1 MSAIEQITNALANQ
15 KDIQAIHILSH
26 GAPGILYLGNTQ
38 LSLDTL
44 SLYANQLQQWRL
56 TASQIL
62 LYGCSVAAGDAGAE
76 FIEKLHQLTGAAISA
91 NPNPTGNAA
100 KGGTWSLTY
109 QYPGDSSFPDSLT
122 PFSTQALAT
131 YSGLL
136 GYKPLKDINP
146 GANSSNPQNL
156 TNVNGTL
163 YFNASDPTNGTELW
177 KSDGTAAGTVLVKD
191 INPGTNSSFPSN
203 LTNVNG
209 TLYFIANDPTN
220 GNELWKSDG
229 TAAGTVL
236 VKDINP
242 GTNSS
247 FPNNLTNVNGTLY
260 FIANDPT
267 NGTEL
272 WKSDGTAAGT
282 VLVKDIN
289 PGAIG
294 SSPQNLTNVNGT
306 LYFNASDTNGAEL
319 WKSDGTAAGT
329 VLVKDINPG
338 ASSSNPSNLTNVNGT
353 LYFRANDPTN
363 GAELWKSDGTAA
375 GTVLVKDID
384 PGAVSS
390 FLSNLT
396 NVNGTLYFRA
406 SDTNGTEL
414 WKSDGTAADTVLVKD
429 INPGA
434 NGSSPSNLT
443 NVNGTLYF
451 NANIPTNGAELWKSD
466 GTAAG
471 TVLVKDINPG
481 AIGSSPQNLT
491 NVNGTLYFN
500 AIDPTN
506 GAELWKSDGTAAGTV
521 LVKDINPGTN
531 GSAPQNLTNVNGNL
545 YFNANNGIN
554 GTELWGLSPAII
566 TQVSSTTAD
575 GLYKIGQDISIT
587 VKFDEPVTVTGNP
600 QLQLKTGTTNQF
612 ATYLSSSTTDTLTFK
627 YTVQTG
633 DESSDL
639 EYLATNSLTGGTI
652 KDSEGLDAN
661 LTLPALGVAASLG
674 GSKALVIDGIAP
686 TVTINQGSSQADPT
700 ANTLINYTVEFSEPV
715 TGFDQTK
722 VTLSGTAGA
731 TATEVTGGGKSYN
744 VAVSGMTKAGTVIA
758 SINANAVTD
767 VAGNPNTAASTSTD
781 NQVTFTK
788 NTAPVVASAINN
800 QSATLNTAFTYT
812 VPTTT
817 FTDADNDTLTY
828 TATKED
834 GTALP
839 TWLTFN
845 ATTRIF
851 SGTPATANIGNLQVK
866 VSASDGKAA
875 TSNTFLLTVSDKPN
889 TAPVVASAIN
899 NQSATLNTAFT
910 YTVPT
915 TTFTDAENDPL
926 TYTATKEDG
935 TALPSWLTFNATT
948 RIFSGT
954 PATANIGN
962 LQVKVSASDGKAA
975 TSNTFLLTV
984 SDKPNTAPVV
994 ASAINNQSATL
1005 NTAFTYTVPTTTFT
1019 DAENDPLTYTATKE
1033 DGTALPSWLTF
1044 NATTRIFS
1052 GTPATANIG
1061 NLQVKVSASDGT
1073 TATSNTFLLTV
1084 SDKLNTAPVV
1094 ASAINNQSATLNTAF
1109 NYTVPTTTFTDAEND
1124 PLTYTATKEDGTALP
1139 TWLTFNATTRIF
1151 NGTPATANIGNLQVK
1166 VSASDGTTATSNTFL
1181 LTVSD
1186 KPNTAPVVASAINN
1200 QSATLNTAF
1209 NYTVPTTTFTD
1220 AENDPLTY
1228 TA

>member
-163 YFNASDPTNGTELW
+163 YFRASEPTNGGELWKSDGTAAGTVLVKDINPGASSSLLANLTNVNGTLYFNAIDPTNGQELW

-191 INPGTNSSFPSN
+191 INPGTSSSAPS
-203 LTNVNG
+203 
-209 TLYFIANDPTN
+209 
-220 GNELWKSDG
+220 
-229 TAAGTVL
+229 
-236 VKDINP
+236 
-242 GTNSS
+242 
-247 FPNNLTNVNGTLY
+247 
-260 FIANDPT
+260 
-267 NGTEL
+267 
-272 WKSDGTAAGT
+272 
-282 VLVKDIN
+282 
-289 PGAIG
+289 
-294 SSPQNLTNVNGT
+294 NLTNVNGT
-306 LYFNASDTNGAEL
+306 LYFNASDFTNGAEL

-353 LYFRANDPTN
+353 LYFIANNPTN

-612 ATYLSSSTTDTLTFK
+612 ATYLSGSTTDTLTFK

-639 EYLATNSLTGGTI
+639 QYLATNSLTGGTI

-731 TATEVTGGGKSYN
+731 TNTEVTGGGKSYN

-839 TWLTFN
+839 SWLTFN
-845 ATTRIF
+845 TTTRIF

-875 TSNTFLLTVSDKPN
+875 ISNTFLLTVSDKPN
-889 TAPVVASAIN
+889 TAPVVA
-899 NQSATLNTAFT
+899 
-910 YTVPT
+910 
-915 TTFTDAENDPL
+915 
-926 TYTATKEDG
+926 
-935 TALPSWLTFNATT
+935 
-948 RIFSGT
+948 
-954 PATANIGN
+954 
-962 LQVKVSASDGKAA
+962 
-975 TSNTFLLTV
+975 
-984 SDKPNTAPVV
+984 
-994 ASAINNQSATL
+994 
-1005 NTAFTYTVPTTTFT
+1005 
-1019 DAENDPLTYTATKE
+1019 
-1033 DGTALPSWLTF
+1033 
-1044 NATTRIFS
+1044 
-1052 GTPATANIG
+1052 
-1061 NLQVKVSASDGT
+1061 
-1073 TATSNTFLLTV
+1073 
-1084 SDKLNTAPVV
+1084 
-1094 ASAINNQSATLNTAF
+1094 
-1109 NYTVPTTTFTDAEND
+1109 
-1124 PLTYTATKEDGTALP
+1124 
-1139 TWLTFNATTRIF
+1139 
-1151 NGTPATANIGNLQVK
+1151 
-1166 VSASDGTTATSNTFL
+1166 
-1181 LTVSD
+1181 
-1186 KPNTAPVVASAINN
+1186 
-1200 QSATLNTAF
+1200 
-1209 NYTVPTTTFTD
+1209 
-1220 AENDPLTY
+1220 
-1228 TA
+1228 